1 MHSAE
6 RAPLCQ
12 LMRPHAT
19 TSTAAADHG
28 WKLSDLQH
36 CTVKFEVN
44 TGSDVLPLVR
54 ANHQVVPSD
63 KIN

>member
-1 MHSAE
+1 
-6 RAPLCQ
+6 
-12 LMRPHAT
+12 MRPHTA

-54 ANHQVVPSD
+54 ANYQVVPSD
-63 KIN
+63 KMN